1 MNTIELSAALG
12 QAQVVENLKNFVGV
26 DAQGAA
32 ALMTPERL
40 AAVAGGL
47 LNKSNSFLNELAQD
61 IFGQSIITHK
71 PYEFDANDIRGTV
84 LCLCNET
91 TKSIPTSEFG
101 FFIQIQ
107 IPYEDVSDF
116 FRLQFVFEAKMSG
129 DVMGNMFWRV
139 IWNDKPCLWT
149 QMSIASLP

>member
-47 LNKSNSFLNELAQD
+47 FLNAKELAPLSD
-61 IFGQSIITHK
+61 DEIPK
-71 PYEFDANDIRGTV
+71 PGIYVNANDNYYPNMYGLLIV
-84 LCLCNET
+84 IKFHSSMILE
-91 TKSIPTSEFG
+91 IH
-101 FFIQIQ
+101 I
-107 IPYEDVSDF
+107 
-116 FRLQFVFEAKMSG
+116 SG
-129 DVMGNMFWRV
+129 AAHIIKTRRHDGDS
-139 IWNDKPCLWT
+139 WNQW
-149 QMSIASLP
+149 A